1 MVTDIPMI
9 ISTLKGLFSMKKY
22 VLENRNGQ
30 FGTILLPSEYLRHVS
45 SEKDTDNI
53 VNELVTL
60 IISGRLH

>member
-30 FGTILLPSEYLRHVS
+30 FGIILLPSEYLRHVS